1 MPTWCYPDGSKKPVT
16 QDEYL
21 RLQNEQDE
29 AYHEAYAL
37 AQWFAQK
44 EWEDE
49 FGANNERFPFKKTM
63 SIYTEAERLLQH

>member
-1 MPTWCYPDGSKKPVT
+1 MPRYHFLDGSSKMVSIE
-16 QDEYL
+16 EYR
-21 RLQNEQDE
+21 RLQEEADE

-37 AQWFAQK
+37 AQWFAQR

-49 FGANNERFPFKKTM
+49 FGADNERFPFKKTM